1 MNRPLVEIVAQM
13 ALFLEQA
20 DDSTVGLDAAVKQ
33 QEEMAF
39 RLQRLSPE
47 ERLKFIE
54 ILEEITAENPFEDQR
69 RILRELPKAV
79 GIAP

>member
-1 MNRPLVEIVAQM
+1 MNRVLVEIVAQIT
-13 ALFLEQA
+13 LFLEQA
-20 DDSTVGLDAAVKQ
+20 DESTVDLDAAVKQ

-47 ERLKFIE
+47 ERRKFIA
-54 ILEEITAENPFEDQR
+54 ILEEIAAENPFEHQR